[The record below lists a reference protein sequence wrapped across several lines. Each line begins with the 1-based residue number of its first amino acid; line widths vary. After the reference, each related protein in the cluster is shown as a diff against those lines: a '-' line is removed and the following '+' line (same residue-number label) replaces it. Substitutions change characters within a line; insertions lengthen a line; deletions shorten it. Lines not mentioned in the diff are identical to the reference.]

1 MPSHPK
7 TIRAVLFDFDGT
19 LTVPGAL
26 DFPAI
31 KNDLGCPLDQALLE
45 FIDTVTDPSR
55 RQAAHDR
62 LTFFETQAAQRS
74 RPNEGAQE
82 MVTWLKGRHVAVAI
96 LTRNSRASVL
106 RALQNFNPIGPQTF
120 DLIVTRDDPPAPK
133 PSGEGVLYAAH
144 LLGVR
149 PEEILMVGDFIF
161 DCQAGRAAG
170 ALTALLD
177 PHDEPRLAAAVC
189 DFRIARLTDL
199 QKVLG

>member
-1 MPSHPK
+1 MLPHAK

-31 KNDLGCPLDQALLE
+31 KKDLGCPPDQALLE
-45 FIDTVTDPSR
+45 FISGLDDADR
-55 RQAAHDR
+55 RQAANDR

-74 RPNEGAQE
+74 LPNEGAQE
-82 MVTWLKGRHVAVAI
+82 MVAWLKGRHAAVAI

-106 RALQNFNPIGPQTF
+106 RALQNFNPIGPQAF

-133 PSGEGVLYAAH
+133 PSAEGVLYAAR

-149 PEEILMVGDFIF
+149 PEEIMVVGDFIF

-177 PHDEPRLAAAVC
+177 PHDDPRLAAAVC
-189 DFRIARLTDL
+189 DYRIARLTDL